1 MKRATMEKYNRSSRA
16 FGSDKTI
23 LIDKTVNSFIGIGT
37 TDGILCK
44 TAIFWNPLKGLVLRD
59 HT

>member
-1 MKRATMEKYNRSSRA
+1 MEKYNRSGWA
-16 FGSDKTI
+16 FGSDETI

-44 TAIFWNPLKGLVLRD
+44 TALFWNTLKGPV
-59 HT
+59 